1 MTELPPAEV
10 IVVGAGNAALTAAIA
25 ARDAGA
31 SVLVLEKAPRARR
44 GGNTRFSGGVF
55 RFSYDS
61 VDEVLGLLPHPP
73 EAQVEG
79 DPYPTTRYYAD
90 IMRTSGGLADP
101 LLIGV
106 LVERSTDTI
115 RWMRDVGVEW
125 ELSEIFGLRQ
135 GRRWSFPPGVLLQSR
150 GAGVG
155 LSAAL
160 FAAAEARA
168 IPVVYEAKALRLRLD
183 RHGGVRGLVVRTGGR
198 TVEMDAA
205 AVILG
210 SGGFEA
216 NPEMR
221 ARYLG
226 PGWDTVAVRGTACNT
241 GETLTAALEAGAQPY
256 GQWSGC
262 HATPI
267 DATAPAVG
275 DLRLTDKTN
284 RLSYPYSVM
293 VNGEGRRFIDEGED
307 FAQYTY
313 AKTGRAILAQP
324 QNRAW
329 QIFDQQTV
337 PLLEERYQTG
347 RPLEAETIEALAD
360 VMALPR
366 ARLVETIAAYNAAPR
381 TGRFDPAVRD
391 GFGTRDLA
399 PPKTNWAAPLE
410 RPPYL
415 AYPVTCGITFTYGGV
430 RVDEQARVLDT
441 ENSII
446 PGLLAT
452 GEITG
457 GFFYFNYPAGA
468 GLMRGAV
475 FGRIAGL
482 EAARH
487 AAVPAGGDRERVR
500 GEGSS

>member
-1 MTELPPAEV
+1 MTELPRAEV
-10 IVVGAGNAALTAAIA
+10 VVVGAGNAALTAAIA
-25 ARDAGA
+25 GREAGA
-31 SVLVLEKAPRARR
+31 SVLVLEKAPAAQR

-55 RFSYDS
+55 RFAYDS
-61 VDEVLGLLPHPP
+61 VEEVLRLLPHLPD
-73 EAQVEG
+73 ARVEG
-79 DPYPTTRYYAD
+79 EAYPTTRYYTD

-101 LLIGV
+101 LLTGV
-106 LVERSTDTI
+106 LVERSLDTV
-115 RWMRDVGVEW
+115 RWMGDLGVAW
-125 ELSEIFGLRQ
+125 ELSEIFGVRQ
-135 GRRWSFPPGVLLQSR
+135 GERWSFPPGLLLQTR
-150 GAGVG
+150 GAGIG

-160 FAAAEARA
+160 FAAAEARS
-168 IPVVYEAKALRLRLD
+168 IPVVYDAKALRLRLD
-183 RHGGVRGLVVRTGGR
+183 GQGRVRGLSVRAAGR
-198 TVEMDAA
+198 TVEIETA

-226 PGWDTVAVRGTACNT
+226 SGWDTVSVRGTAYNT
-241 GETLTAALEAGAQPY
+241 GEMLAAALEAGAQPY
-256 GQWSGC
+256 GHWSGC

-267 DATAPAVG
+267 DATAPPVG

-293 VNGEGRRFIDEGED
+293 VNTEGRRFIDEGED
-307 FAQYTY
+307 FSQYTY

-329 QIFDQQTV
+329 QLFDQQTA
-337 PLLEERYQTG
+337 PLLEERYQTT
-347 RPLEAETIEALAD
+347 RPLQAETIEALAD
-360 VMALPR
+360 AMALPR

-381 TGRFDPAVRD
+381 VGRFDPAVRD
-391 GFGTRDLA
+391 GCGTRGLD
-399 PPKTNWAAPLE
+399 PSKTNWAAPLE
-410 RPPYL
+410 RPPFL

-482 EAARH
+482 EAARQTVGV
-487 AAVPAGGDRERVR
+487 AAG
-500 GEGSS
+500 